1 MKTLGLVGGISW
13 TSTLDYYRRLNE
25 GVNRRLGGLDY
36 ARCLVYSINFGELQ
50 RRTWPNSFELLR
62 DACHRLVAGG
72 AEGIAL
78 GATTA
83 HLFADDLAAELPV
96 PLVDLRAETAKAVRA
111 RGVAKVALMGTKFTM
126 EMDFFRDALAR
137 HGVEAIVPET
147 QAVRDYMQQTL
158 RDELGAGIVRAETK
172 AAYLGIVEALV
183 ERGARGVILGCTELP
198 MLLAP
203 SDFALPVFDTV
214 ELHVAAMVGFAAGD

>member
-1 MKTLGLVGGISW
+1 MRTIGLVGGISW
-13 TSTLDYYRRLNE
+13 TSTLDYDRRLNE
-25 GVNRRLGGLDY
+25 GVNARLGGLDY

-50 RRTWPNSFELLR
+50 RWTWPNSFELLR

-83 HLFADDLAAELPV
+83 HLFADALAAELPV
-96 PLVDLRAETAKAVRA
+96 PLVDRV
-111 RGVAKVALMGTKFTM
+111 
-126 EMDFFRDALAR
+126 
-137 HGVEAIVPET
+137 
-147 QAVRDYMQQTL
+147 
-158 RDELGAGIVRAETK
+158 
-172 AAYLGIVEALV
+172 
-183 ERGARGVILGCTELP
+183 RGVILGCTELP

-214 ELHVAAMVGFAAGD
+214 AIHVAAMARFAAGE